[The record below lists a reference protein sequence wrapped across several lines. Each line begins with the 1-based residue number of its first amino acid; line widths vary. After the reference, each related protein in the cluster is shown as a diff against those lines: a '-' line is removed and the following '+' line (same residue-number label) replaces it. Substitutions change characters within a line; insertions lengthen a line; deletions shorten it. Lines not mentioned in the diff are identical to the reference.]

1 MKFERQLE
9 LNANPDWIDY
19 YINYGRLKKLTYKEE
34 KVTSELRS
42 TGSLEQGLESPGCP
56 SKTLMTFQDAVEQ
69 ELGHVVSFYQA
80 TESSLYERL
89 DQLTRH
95 CLEEKTRREIEAD
108 ESNTPYIHPHWWEGG
123 WTDAQV
129 PMAEARK
136 NDTLSAPSHTISGIT
151 EEDIHSDT
159 YTIAS
164 ARHMG
169 QLRSGLSSPT
179 VSMHG
184 GASDDD
190 ELKDEARQLF
200 MQLSELER
208 YAQLNRSGFD
218 KILKKHDKVM
228 GSTLRKWFMN
238 ERVDMARPF
247 QSDTQSTLR
256 RKILRVE
263 VLHGF
268 AARIDN
274 SRKNGT
280 LLRRLL
286 RDKITFSRNTV
297 WRDMINR
304 ERMMSTVD
312 VDSPEDIEE
321 ALERPHNR
329 MRLFGRELPFP
340 RIPRSFIIGV
350 PCVIIFIVLLCLP
363 IMNNSSE
370 RNCLALLVLAS
381 LFWAFEIVPLFVT
394 SMLVP
399 FLVVILGVMRDA
411 EGNALPAPKATKT
424 IFGAMFS
431 PVIMLL
437 LGGFAIAAAFSKY
450 HIARK
455 IAAVV
460 LSKAGTRPEVVLIS
474 NMAVA
479 AFLSM
484 WISNVAA
491 PVLCFSLLEPVL
503 RSMPSTSNYGK
514 SLVLG
519 IALASNVGGMMSPIS
534 SPQNLISIDVQKPS
548 PSWGSW
554 FAVALPVA
562 IISLFGVWA
571 LLMITYKPHREKDTV
586 VTIRKYDEAFGWKQ
600 YFIIAVT
607 LCTVVLWCI
616 ESQLKSYVGDMGVLA
631 IIPLVVFFGSG
642 LLTKED
648 FNNFLWTVI
657 MLAMGG
663 IALGQA
669 VNSSGLLHTIATEIS
684 EAEKGFSLW
693 AVTAV
698 FALLMAVIATFI
710 SHTVAALVILP
721 VVNVV
726 GQSMPE
732 PHARLMVMVC
742 TMICSGAMGLP
753 VSGFPNMTAIMLED
767 SMGRNYLKT
776 IDFIKVGVPA
786 TLFTALVSVSLGYGI
801 LLALGF

>member
-9 LNANPDWIDY
+9 LNANPDWINY

-34 KVTSELRS
+34 RVTSEL
-42 TGSLEQGLESPGCP
+42 LASPVKATQT
-56 SKTLMTFQDAVEQ
+56 SFQDAVEQ
-69 ELGHVVSFYQA
+69 ELAHVVSFYQA
-80 TESSLYERL
+80 TESSLFDRIE
-89 DQLTRH
+89 QLMRR
-95 CLEEKTRREIEAD
+95 CKEEKVRREIEAD
-108 ESNTPYIHPHWWEGG
+108 NSGTPYVHPHWWDGAWSG
-123 WTDAQV
+123 LPTV
-129 PMAEARK
+129 PMNEVAANRSDQQANASSSNIHPQGQAHTSTIDEELRAE
-136 NDTLSAPSHTISGIT
+136 
-151 EEDIHSDT
+151 T

-164 ARHMG
+164 VRHMSSTL
-169 QLRSGLSSPT
+169 QQRSGISSPT
-179 VSMHG
+179 VSMHHDI
-184 GASDDD
+184 SDDD

-200 MQLSELER
+200 IQLSELER
-208 YAQLNRSGFD
+208 YVQLNHSGFD

-228 GSTLRKWFMN
+228 GTTMRKWYMN
-238 ERVDMARPF
+238 DRVDLARPF
-247 QSDTQSTLR
+247 QPDTQSELR

-263 VLHGF
+263 ILHGF
-268 AARIDN
+268 AARIDS

-297 WRDMINR
+297 WRDMIIKSQTLTKPTR
-304 ERMMSTVD
+304 RITV
-312 VDSPEDIEE
+312 
-321 ALERPHNR
+321 
-329 MRLFGRELPFP
+329 FGRSIPLPQIS
-340 RIPRSFIIGV
+340 RKFIIAI
-350 PCVIIFIVLLCLP
+350 PCIAIFIVLLCLP
-363 IMNNSSE
+363 IMNNKSE

-381 LFWAFEIVPLFVT
+381 LFWAFEVLPLFAT

-399 FLVVILGVMRDA
+399 FMAVVLGVMCDEHYNPLSA
-411 EGNALPAPKATKT
+411 PAATKV
-424 IFGAMFS
+424 IFSAMFS
-431 PVIMLL
+431 SVIMLL

-460 LSKAGTRPEVVLIS
+460 LSKVGTHPAVVLMS
-474 NMAVA
+474 NMMVA

-534 SPQNLISIDVQKPS
+534 SPQNLISIDVQHPS

-554 FAVALPVA
+554 FAVSIPVA
-562 IISLFGVWA
+562 LLSLMVVWG
-571 LLMITYKPHREKDTV
+571 LLMVTYRPHRERDNSV
-586 VTIRKYDEAFGWKQ
+586 VVRKYNDVFGWKQ
-600 YFIIAVT
+600 YFIIFVT
-607 LCTVVLWCI
+607 LATVVLWCI
-616 ESQLKSYVGDMGVLA
+616 ESQIKDYVGDMGVLA
-631 IIPLVVFFGSG
+631 IIPLVVFFGTG

-669 VNSSGLLHTIATEIS
+669 VKSSGLLHTIAMAIS
-684 EAEKGFSLW
+684 EAEENFSLW
-693 AVTAV
+693 AVLAV
-698 FALLMAVIATFI
+698 FALLMAVIATFV

-726 GQSMPE
+726 GASMSD
-732 PHARLMVMVC
+732 PHPRLMVMVC
-742 TMICSGAMGLP
+742 TLICSGAMGLP

-786 TLFTALVSVSLGYGI
+786 TLITTLISVSVGYGI
-801 LLALGF
+801 LLSLGF